1 MPVLDRSATV
11 AQIVLDHP
19 ECARIF
25 REHRIDFCC
34 RGELTLAEACA
45 AGGIELA
52 GLVDELERA
61 LGARA
66 QWDLD
71 SRALPTSELVELIVA
86 RHHDYLRKALPF
98 VEQLA
103 RKVARVHGRH
113 DERLEPLADAVSEL
127 AETLLAHIDDE
138 EQSLFP
144 ALLSRVPDRRR
155 IDGELRAM
163 QDEHLQVG
171 DILSR
176 MRTLAGDYALVPDW
190 ACTSY
195 RTLMRELEAV
205 ETDTFTHVHQEN
217 HVLVPRFSMKD
228 AAKEATVR

>member
-1 MPVLDRSATV
+1 MPLLDRTATI

-25 REHRIDFCC
+25 RDHRIDFCC
-34 RGELTLAEACA
+34 RGNLTLVEACA
-45 AGGIELA
+45 GSGIEVPA
-52 GLVDELERA
+52 LVEELERA
-61 LGARA
+61 LGGRA

-71 SRALPTSELVELIVA
+71 SRSLPTTELVELIVA
-86 RHHDYLRKALPF
+86 RHHDYLRKTLPF
-98 VEQLA
+98 AEQLA

-113 DERLEPLADAVSEL
+113 DARLGPLADAVSEL
-127 AETLLAHIDDE
+127 AETLLMHIDDE

-144 ALLSRVPDRRR
+144 ALLARVPDRAR
-155 IDGELRAM
+155 IDGELRGM
-163 QDEHLQVG
+163 QNEHLQVG
-171 DILSR
+171 DILAR

-195 RTLMRELEAV
+195 RTLMRELEAI

-217 HVLVPRFSMKD
+217 HVLVPRF
-228 AAKEATVR
+228 AATEARP